1 MPLRPPLSWGGD
13 RAVPVPSCPAAH
25 SPLASFL
32 CGPASSSPPRT
43 RPGAGPPE
51 PVSLG
56 RGLLWGGAGGCHPG
70 CALCSV
76 GVVCAGICRWG
87 WAQGFG
93 GHWWH
98 PGQVSCQ
105 AALYSVFP
113 PSLPHPTPCRR
124 GSGAA
129 PASSS
134 VPAPPP
140 PPARWSRRVRLLCVV
155 RRPKGSAL
163 VPPLA
168 PVIPPPQLA
177 HRHRAGRPA
186 GAGGRR
192 GLQGPWLHLLPGKSR
207 GWCFPSFPEAHARQR
222 ALG

>member
-140 PPARWSRRVRLLCVV
+140 PPRQVVQEGEAAVRGEAAEGVSS
-155 RRPKGSAL
+155 G
-163 VPPLA
+163 PPLGPCDSSPSAGPQA
-168 PVIPPPQLA
+168 PSGEASWGWGPQGSPRPMAALA
-177 HRHRAGRPA
+177 
-186 GAGGRR
+186 
-192 GLQGPWLHLLPGKSR
+192 PWEEPWMVLPLLS
-207 GWCFPSFPEAHARQR
+207 
-222 ALG
+222 